1 MPVTSREIPLH
12 LATRSGQTGVA
23 YGWAKQTVRRPLNDQ
38 SATLD
43 RSHAAHRNDP
53 TGTCHRCF
61 FPVRFR
67 FPVTLGRAGAR
78 CGLSTVST
86 LGPVRLS
93 WRSRI
98 RRMPASAPDMRPANS
113 RAFRHAS
120 RPRTHR
126 GQPDPETCRGN
137 GKPGS
142 AARPI
147 SAVHSRVCGERCR
160 ARRLIVVVQRFIPAC
175 ASSTSA
181 LSTVHPRVCG
191 ERPEVP
197 IHLRLVGGSSPRVR
211 GTVL

>member
-38 SATLD
+38 AATLD

-61 FPVRFR
+61 FPVRYR

-147 SAVHSRVCGERCR
+147 SAVHSRVCGERR
-160 ARRLIVVVQRFIPAC
+160 IESN
-175 ASSTSA
+175 SSS
-181 LSTVHPRVCG
+181 SSC
-191 ERPEVP
+191 
-197 IHLRLVGGSSPRVR
+197 GSSPRVR
-211 GTVL
+211 GTVTGC